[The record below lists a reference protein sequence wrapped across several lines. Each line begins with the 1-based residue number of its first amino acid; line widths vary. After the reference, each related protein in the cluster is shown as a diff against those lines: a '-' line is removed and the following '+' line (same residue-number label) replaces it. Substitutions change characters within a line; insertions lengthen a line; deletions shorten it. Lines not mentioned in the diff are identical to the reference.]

1 MNDGLLMVFARLG
14 CCTLIFSVHTIIHDV
29 LFKIIY
35 CKWKKKHD
43 TGYRCYFWTC
53 KHFDTCPYNHPKSR
67 LKFVQRQIDRR
78 NERNCSSK
86 Y

>member
-1 MNDGLLMVFARLG
+1 MNEAILMLLARFGYCMLFYIVFDIVNNV
-14 CCTLIFSVHTIIHDV
+14 LIR
-29 LFKIIY
+29 IIY

-53 KHFDTCPYNHPKSR
+53 KHFATCPYNHPKSR